1 MTIALYIVTDRPQ
14 AAIPALFGFSA
25 AHAPAWL
32 AVISSIEDI
41 AGIPAGAPVLSLWF
55 SDGSTIEAMWRE
67 ERASRA
73 FDLDY
78 QRHADRITDWL
89 ARRDAAEREY
99 CVEAIRMDRAQE
111 EAGAVAADQP
121 AAAKPRS
128 SAPPSRPNASPISP
142 LTSKWS

>member
-1 MTIALYIVTDRPQ
+1 MTVALFLVTDRPQ

-32 AVISSIEDI
+32 AVISSIEDL
-41 AGIPAGAPVLSLWF
+41 AGIPTGAPVLSLWF
-55 SDGSTIEAMWRE
+55 SDGSTIETVWRE

-78 QRHADRITDWL
+78 QRHADRIADWL

-99 CVEAIRMDRAQE
+99 CAEARRAE
-111 EAGAVAADQP
+111 LSVLSGGPVAPETP
-121 AAAKPRS
+121 AAETPEPAGLK
-128 SAPPSRPNASPISP
+128 NASRTSP